1 MCCAVE
7 HRLYLL
13 QLRYGHDMRPG
24 SQSLHD
30 CNYLRKLD
38 KFTASL
44 RPAPSSYSFL
54 TGANALLKLR
64 SSGPKHRGL
73 PVSHSYTCTYPVAHS
88 ARSFSMLQS
97 HATIGQLKASLFLRT
112 VLSAGFSIC
121 RQPMVLPDSLP
132 AINPSNIHSSR
143 GSCYGQQKS

>member
-1 MCCAVE
+1 MLRRRAPPLLASAALWAR
-7 HRLYLL
+7 HAARLTKSSRL
-13 QLRYGHDMRPG
+13 QL
-24 SQSLHD
+24 SQKAGQVHCKSETCTL
-30 CNYLRKLD
+30 
-38 KFTASL
+38 
-44 RPAPSSYSFL
+44 FL
-54 TGANALLKLR
+54 TGANTLLKLR